1 MRVFVENVAPILK
14 LSAER
19 TMIHGHTVE
28 IHQNNFVVGF
38 TVEIH
43 RNGSNSQ

>member
-19 TMIHGHTVE
+19 TGHTVE
-28 IHQNNFVVGF
+28 IHRNNFVVGF

-43 RNGSNSQ
+43 QNGSNSQ